1 MRKQGVYLMEL
12 RSILYEAMLEII
24 EYNHKLKFI
33 LSSIRLIVNGLGVQD
48 SVMYIAYISS
58 EERDYEAYES
68 RSKDGDF
75 YWIRLA
81 IRYAKE
87 LEGKRLLVFTGET
100 QLITLPRS
108 SIDTTAI
115 IDWTQSKTW
124 TPEYGRELLEQIL
137 KTKRFYFINKQ
148 RQTDPD
154 KYILIRAVYWRPKY
168 Y

>member
-1 MRKQGVYLMEL
+1 MK
-12 RSILYEAMLEII
+12 S
-24 EYNHKLKFI
+24 KFI
-33 LSSIRLIVNGLGVQD
+33 FLVFVFLLVCLIMNGQEVQD

-68 RSKDGDF
+68 RSKEGDF
-75 YWIRLA
+75 YWLHLA

-87 LEGKRLLVFTGET
+87 MEGERVLVFTGET

-124 TPEYGRELLEQIL
+124 TPEYGYALLERIL

-148 RQTDPD
+148 RQTDPE
-154 KYILIRAVYWRPKY
+154 KYILIRAVYWRPLY

>member
-1 MRKQGVYLMEL
+1 MK
-12 RSILYEAMLEII
+12 S
-24 EYNHKLKFI
+24 KFI
-33 LSSIRLIVNGLGVQD
+33 FLVFVFLFVCLVMIGQEVQD

-68 RSKDGDF
+68 RSKEGDF
-75 YWIRLA
+75 YWLHLA

-87 LEGKRLLVFTGET
+87 MEGERVLVFTGET

-124 TPEYGRELLEQIL
+124 TPEYGYALLERIL

-148 RQTDPD
+148 RQTDPE
-154 KYILIRAVYWRPKY
+154 KYILIRAVYWRPLY

>member
-1 MRKQGVYLMEL
+1 MK
-12 RSILYEAMLEII
+12 S
-24 EYNHKLKFI
+24 KFI
-33 LSSIRLIVNGLGVQD
+33 FLVFVFLFVCLVMIGQEVQD

-58 EERDYEAYES
+58 EDRDYEAYES
-68 RSKDGDF
+68 RSKEGDF
-75 YWIRLA
+75 YWLHLA

-87 LEGKRLLVFTGET
+87 MEGERVLVFTGET

-124 TPEYGRELLEQIL
+124 TPEYGYALLERSL
-137 KTKRFYFINKQ
+137 NTKRFYFINKQ
-148 RQTDPD
+148 RQTDPE
-154 KYILIRAVYWRPKY
+154 KYILIRAVYWRPLY